1 MDENQPDPP
10 AESAAAPPAEPE
22 IAAAAPTE
30 AAADAAPETLAGGPA
45 PTPAKPAKVK
55 KEKKEESWWD
65 TLRFLLWLFLAA
77 IVLRTFLFAP
87 FSIPSASMMPN
98 LLVGDYLFVSKWSYG
113 YSRYSFP
120 FHPINFDGRLLGG
133 VPERGDVVVFRHPG
147 GDDWVKRVIGLPG
160 DTIEVRNGVVILN
173 GQPIPRAQMEP
184 FDLPVSPNS
193 PADQQG
199 RACAPDREGFVPGT
213 YAVRI
218 ITDGSGRQHCLY
230 PRYRETLPNGRS
242 YEVLDQGLTAPNVQ
256 ADGSAMSADNP
267 GRAFTVPPGHL
278 FVMGDNR
285 DDSLDSRFEVRQGG
299 VGLLP
304 IDNVLGRAT
313 IGFWSTDGSAQWLLP
328 WTWFT
333 AARWSRI
340 GHTY

>member
-1 MDENQPDPP
+1 MDETNPPSSAGPDSVPP
-10 AESAAAPPAEPE
+10 VEPETLPAGAPPA
-22 IAAAAPTE
+22 
-30 AAADAAPETLAGGPA
+30 DATPA
-45 PTPAKPAKVK
+45 PPARPGKKK

-133 VPERGDVVVFRHPG
+133 VPERGDVVVFRHPTT

-160 DTIEVRNGVVILN
+160 DTIEVRDGVVILN
-173 GQPIPRAQMEP
+173 GQPIPRTQVAP
-184 FDLPVSPNS
+184 FDLPVTPNS
-193 PADQQG
+193 P
-199 RACAPDREGFVPGT
+199 CPTDRPGIEN
-213 YAVRI
+213 YGVRLT
-218 ITDGSGRQHCLY
+218 TDANGAQHCLY

-242 YEVLDQGLTAPNVQ
+242 YDVLDQGLAIP
-256 ADGSAMSADNP
+256 ADNFSTGQP
-267 GRAFTVPPGHL
+267 ITVPQGQL

-285 DDSLDSRFEVRQGG
+285 DDSLDSRFGAAEGG
-299 VGLLP
+299 IGMVPMENL
-304 IDNVLGRAT
+304 IGRAT
-313 IGFWSTDGSAQWLLP
+313 FTFWSTDGSASYWKP

-340 GHTY
+340 GQTY